1 MYYNTTY
8 VNHNYITLYI
18 IKVSRKT
25 GLSNSDRQSLSS
37 VPAITGRANGTTSQG
52 RGRGTARGTARGRG
66 RDTAHYRGCGAT
78 MHVKSTTSD
87 TDHALPEVVG
97 T

>member
-1 MYYNTTY
+1 MF
-8 VNHNYITLYI
+8 
-18 IKVSRKT
+18 T

-37 VPAITGRANGTTSQG
+37 VPAITGRANSTTSQG
-52 RGRGTARGTARGRG
+52 RGQGTARGSGQGTARGRG
-66 RDTAHYRGCGAT
+66 RDTARDRGCGVT
-78 MHVKSTTSD
+78 MHVKSKTSD